1 MPGRYGYDEEEHPG
15 LDGPDY
21 VTLVIEWDNL
31 ADDLQRGMDA
41 TRQDDMPTDSDWK
54 IDEAG
59 LESFPASDPPSWGS
73 SHAAPSAET
82 IAETTNKLKRPRSLS
97 GPRLSIALGVLGLF
111 ALTGFLAGR
120 AWWRSR

>member
-1 MPGRYGYDEEEHPG
+1 MPGRYGYDEEHPG

-31 ADDLQRGMDA
+31 ADDLQRGIDA
-41 TRQDDMPTDSDWK
+41 AQDEDMPKDSDWK

-82 IAETTNKLKRPRSLS
+82 IAETTNKLKRPRSRTL
-97 GPRLSIALGVLGLF
+97 PIVLGVLGVFL
-111 ALTGFLAGR
+111 LTGFLAGR
-120 AWWRSR
+120 AWLHSR

>member
-1 MPGRYGYDEEEHPG
+1 MPGRYGYDEDTPS

-31 ADDLQRGMDA
+31 ADDLERGMDA
-41 TRQDDMPTDSDWK
+41 ARVDGMPTDSDWK

-59 LESFPASDPPSWGS
+59 LESFPASDPPAWGS
-73 SHAAPSAET
+73 HHAAPSAET
-82 IAETTNKLKRPRSLS
+82 IAETTNKIRLRSRRM
-97 GPRLSIALGVLGLF
+97 PIVFGVLGLF
-111 ALTGFLAGR
+111 ALTGFLASR